1 MRRAESDMQ
10 RLRERQAML
19 EAELAAAQDDH
30 VTLARLGED
39 LAAVAGDLAAAEEA
53 WLAMA
58 EEAESLGLTT

>member
-1 MRRAESDMQ
+1 
-10 RLRERQAML
+10 ML

-30 VTLARLGED
+30 VTLARLGEA

-53 WLAMA
+53 WLALA